1 MKKYSEILRYIAYF
15 EDEKNIYCEWICPG
29 RSGGDLVSF
38 EYPSYS
44 RELTSFLNQLNNSD
58 LIVEPY
64 LDLIAKNGDEGV
76 PADLAATADINLLK
90 AIITF
95 YCKWES
101 IYDGA
106 WEDAAKEGIF
116 LKLLYRLRELA

>member
-1 MKKYSEILRYIAYF
+1 MGKYSEILKYIAYF

-58 LIVEPY
+58 LIVEQY
-64 LDLIAKNGDEGV
+64 LGSHSRTI
-76 PADLAATADINLLK
+76 
-90 AIITF
+90 
-95 YCKWES
+95 S
-101 IYDGA
+101 
-106 WEDAAKEGIF
+106 
-116 LKLLYRLRELA
+116 

>member
-64 LDLIAKNGDEGV
+64 LDLIAKNGDGGV
-76 PADLAATADINLLK
+76 PADLAATAGINLLK